1 MDHQHDVMAFKREAS
16 SGKDA
21 DLKAWAARTLPTL
34 EEHLKMAKDA
44 AMKVGASTGGAKK
57 SSEPKGRSGR

>member
-1 MDHQHDVMAFKREAS
+1 MAFKREAS